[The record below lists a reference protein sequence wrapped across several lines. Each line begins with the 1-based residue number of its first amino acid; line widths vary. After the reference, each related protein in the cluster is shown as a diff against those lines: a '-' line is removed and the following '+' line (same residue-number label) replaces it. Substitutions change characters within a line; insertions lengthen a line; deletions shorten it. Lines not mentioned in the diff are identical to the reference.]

1 MISLTEPSS
10 LNGRIEE
17 VERRIEHLQAQVEAL
32 QAVRAQLQSELALSR
47 LFPVGSG
54 FVRE

>member
-1 MISLTEPSS
+1 MTLNDPPSLR
-10 LNGRIEE
+10 GRIDE

-47 LFPVGSG
+47 LFPARSG

>member
-1 MISLTEPSS
+1 MSVTQPLSLRD
-10 LNGRIEE
+10 RIGE

-32 QAVRAQLQSELALSR
+32 QAVRAQLHSELALSR
-47 LFPVGSG
+47 LFPARSG

>member
-1 MISLTEPSS
+1 MSVSDKPSLKDSIATLDRE
-10 LNGRIEE
+10 
-17 VERRIEHLQAQVEAL
+17 IEHLQAQLEAR

-47 LFPVGSG
+47 LFPARSG